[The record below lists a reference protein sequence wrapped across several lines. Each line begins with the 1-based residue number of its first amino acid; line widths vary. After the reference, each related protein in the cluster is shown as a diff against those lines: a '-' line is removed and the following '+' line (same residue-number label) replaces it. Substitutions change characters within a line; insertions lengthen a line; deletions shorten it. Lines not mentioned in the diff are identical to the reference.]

1 MKKYLAIAAFVAIT
15 PSAFAQFFT
24 NEAAFTA
31 ALNGPF
37 YLEEFSGW
45 TFGNP
50 LNGTQTTWSAP
61 GGNGYGWDAAAV
73 GGLWSN
79 IDALSTSLG
88 DDPINFTFT
97 GAPVTAFGLILANT
111 DISGNIIP
119 GDVTLSLS
127 NGATQTVSLPNG
139 GTTFLGYISGTNLTG
154 ASIVAANPAA
164 FDWVQGDHIYTG
176 SAVPEP
182 GTMIALGLGAAA
194 LAARRRRKLA

>member
-1 MKKYLAIAAFVAIT
+1 MKKYLAIAAFVAMT
-15 PSAFAQFFT
+15 PTAFAQFFT
-24 NEAAFTA
+24 NEAAFVA

-37 YLEEFSGW
+37 YLEEFAGW

-50 LNGTQTTWSAP
+50 LNGSQTTWSAP
-61 GGNGYGWDAAAV
+61 GGNGYGWDASAV

-79 IDALSTSLG
+79 VDALSTNSAEQ
-88 DDPINFTFT
+88 PITFTFT
-97 GAPVTAFGLILANT
+97 GLPVTAFGGILANT
-111 DISGNIIP
+111 DINGNTIP
-119 GDVTLSLS
+119 GDVTLALS

-139 GTTFLGYISGTNLTG
+139 GSTFLGYISGVTLTSATISSVSG
-154 ASIVAANPAA
+154 AS
-164 FDWVQGDHIYTG
+164 DWIQGDHIYTG

>member
-1 MKKYLAIAAFVAIT
+1 MKKYLAIIAFAAVS

-24 NEAAFTA
+24 NEAAFVA

-37 YLEEFSGW
+37 YKEQFTGW

-50 LNGTQTTWSAP
+50 LNGSQLTWSAP
-61 GGNGYGWDAAAV
+61 GGNGYGWDAAAAS
-73 GGLWSN
+73 GLWSN
-79 IDALSTSLG
+79 IDALSTSSA
-88 DDPINFTFT
+88 DEPITFTFT
-97 GAPVTAFGLILANT
+97 GLPVTAFGGVLSNT
-111 DISGNIIP
+111 DIAGNNIT

-139 GTTFLGYISGTNLTG
+139 GSTFLGYISPVTLTG
-154 ASIVAANPAA
+154 ASIVAVNATA
-164 FDWVQGDHIYTG
+164 FDWVQGDDIYTG